1 MTLADLREWDEVRI
15 TGTPTSG
22 CNRRVVNFPCMV
34 ATVARDGS
42 VKVWP
47 MDDKEPQ
54 LTAEERF
61 NGKIWFQPHTVES
74 VALVHRDETL

>member
-1 MTLADLREWDEVRI
+1 LGRLYPLKI
-15 TGTPTSG
+15 TEHFRSSIE
-22 CNRRVVNFPCMV
+22 F
-34 ATVARDGS
+34 DGS